1 MSLSKT
7 TRSGM
12 RGRWQPRGWVS
23 WRVGSSAAIWTHSGS
38 RMDDG
43 RAGTRPPMVTGAW
56 KLRDH
61 HGSCLPCSTTPTGA
75 GPKCSVLEVH
85 GCKFRLIGSWW
96 AEAARQEAGAPG
108 SGGHGPA
115 RAERALPVRQRTQS
129 EALLWGA
136 AGAVRGGAG
145 QGVLVPA
152 GPL

>member
-1 MSLSKT
+1 MTEEDARTARL
-7 TRSGM
+7 R
-12 RGRWQPRGWVS
+12 
-23 WRVGSSAAIWTHSGS
+23 SAACAAPGN
-38 RMDDG
+38 D
-43 RAGTRPPMVTGAW
+43 RASSSVIPQAY
-56 KLRDH
+56 DAI
-61 HGSCLPCSTTPTGA
+61 TPFA
-75 GPKCSVLEVH
+75 YRSDKCSVLEVH
-85 GCKFRLIGSWW
+85 GCEFRLIGSWW

-152 GPL
+152 GPLGRVGAGCAIRRRGGRAAG

>member
-1 MSLSKT
+1 MSRLRTLFVVHGRVVKHRLLLSQQNQ
-7 TRSGM
+7 SDVLPWHQAPPNVLLG
-12 RGRWQPRGWVS
+12 QPK
-23 WRVGSSAAIWTHSGS
+23 RVASQES
-38 RMDDG
+38 
-43 RAGTRPPMVTGAW
+43 
-56 KLRDH
+56 
-61 HGSCLPCSTTPTGA
+61 
-75 GPKCSVLEVH
+75 KCSVLEVH
-85 GCKFRLIGSWW
+85 GCEFRLIGSWW

-152 GPL
+152 GPLGRVGAGCAIRRRGGRAAG